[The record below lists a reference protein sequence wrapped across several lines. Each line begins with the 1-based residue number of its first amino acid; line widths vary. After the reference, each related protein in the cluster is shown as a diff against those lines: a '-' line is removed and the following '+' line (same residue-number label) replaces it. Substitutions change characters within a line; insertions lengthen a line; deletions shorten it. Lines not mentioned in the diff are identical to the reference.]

1 MEAWSSKKIRSTF
14 LEFFKQRHHTVVKSS
29 SLIPNDPTL
38 LFTNAGMVQ
47 FKDYFLGREKPPF
60 KRATSCQRCM
70 RAGGKHND
78 LENVGKTGRH
88 QTFFEM
94 LGNFSFGDY
103 FKEDAISFAW
113 ELVSNVFKLN
123 KERLYVSVYRDDEE
137 AFNIW
142 HGKIGVPVDR
152 IVRLGEKDNF
162 WSMGDVGPCGPC
174 SEIYYDRGKEFA
186 CGPNCFIGRCDCDRW
201 LEIWNLVFMQYERQ
215 KDGSLKPLSNKSI
228 DTGMGLERIASILQN
243 VPSNYETDLLFP
255 LVQWASKVSGIPYH
269 KDKKYDVSMRVIAD
283 HLRAITFLI
292 SDGCLP
298 SNEGRG
304 YVLRRIIRR
313 ASRHGRLLG
322 VDKPFLYKGTDEV
335 VKLMGDVYPEIVEN
349 RNFIKK
355 VTLKEEERFSETLE
369 KGLFLLQNIIR
380 KLKEQHKD
388 TIPGRDVFTL
398 YDTFGFPLDLV
409 MEVANDENLKVD
421 VDGFKSYLNEQKAMS
436 KAEHS
441 KKKALL
447 SSVPDELRKLSETH
461 PTTFKGYEKLSTKS
475 RVIAIVKNEKLVSS
489 LEDEGILILDKTPFY
504 AEMGGQVGDT
514 GIIEGR
520 DCLCI
525 VKDTQNIAPNLVGH
539 FVKVKSGKINV
550 NDTVEAK
557 VNGERRQALARAHT
571 ATHLLLSVLSKVLGK
586 HVKQAGTLVLP
597 DRLRFDFTHFEAL
610 TESQIEQIEDA
621 VYGDILRDIP
631 VIVEEMPYKEAVKSG
646 ATALFTEKYGN
657 VVRVVTIGDV
667 DKELCGGTHVKRTG
681 NIGCFRVVSESS
693 IASGVRRIEAMVG
706 REAFKL
712 VNVQRKIID
721 GLKNELKMPE
731 EKLIE
736 GVQRLKKS
744 MEKSNGEL
752 EKLKLSLVNLKAD
765 ELSKTAFKVNNVN
778 VLTAKLDGYSGKDLV
793 AISDMLRNRLSPS
806 AIMLVGAE
814 GNRFSL
820 LISVSKNLTDKLK
833 ANDMIKRIA
842 PILKGRGG
850 GRPDIAQGGV
860 KDISNLD
867 KAFKTFVEMV
877 QA

>member
-693 IASGVRRIEAMVG
+693 IASGVRRIEAVVG

-712 VNVQRKIID
+712 VNAQRKIID

>member
-610 TESQIEQIEDA
+610 TESQIEQIEDT

-631 VIVEEMPYKEAVKSG
+631 VIIEEMPYKEAVKSG

-693 IASGVRRIEAMVG
+693 IASGVRRIEAVVG